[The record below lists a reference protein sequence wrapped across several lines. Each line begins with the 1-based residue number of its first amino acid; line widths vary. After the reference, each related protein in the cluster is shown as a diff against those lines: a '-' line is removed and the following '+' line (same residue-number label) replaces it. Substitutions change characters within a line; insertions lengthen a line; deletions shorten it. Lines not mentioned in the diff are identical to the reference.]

1 MKRYLLILGV
11 AIVVTF
17 TALFSLRASVD
28 ALAVVIGV
36 ILGVIASVPTTFL
49 FTYLVMRQQMQQAIT
64 MPGHQNATHP
74 PIVVINGS
82 EKSATAG
89 SPFLPP
95 LGGSQGRSWT
105 VIGDVE
111 TDPVNRQNL
120 P

>member
-36 ILGVIASVPTTFL
+36 ILGVVASVPTTFL
-49 FTYLVMRQQMQQAIT
+49 FTYLLMRQQIHQT
-64 MPGHQNATHP
+64 MSMSGQPAAAHP

-82 EKSATAG
+82 DKSAVAG
-89 SPFLPP
+89 SPLLPP
-95 LGGSQGRSWT
+95 PNMGQGRSWT

-111 TDPVNRQNL
+111 TDQAHRQPL

>member
-36 ILGVIASVPTTFL
+36 ILGVVASVPTTFL
-49 FTYLVMRQQMQQAIT
+49 FTYLVMRQHTQQAMT
-64 MPGHQNATHP
+64 MPGHQTAAHP

-82 EKSATAG
+82 EKPAMAG
-89 SPFLPP
+89 SPILPP
-95 LGGSQGRSWT
+95 PAGIQGRSWT

-111 TDPVNRQNL
+111 TDPVSRQNL